1 MPLERVS
8 QGFRDIS
15 MTFQNNPL
23 NSDLIVLKNETAIA
37 RSIRN
42 IVFTLPGEKFFNPN
56 FGSRVSRSLFEN
68 VDEISASN
76 IRDEIA
82 TSIVNYES
90 RVNLRS
96 VDVIP
101 DYDNNSLDVTIIYNI
116 VGIDIPSTA
125 IRVRFATNK
134 INAISKFFKS
144 RFRSDKN

>member
-8 QGFRDIS
+8 QGFKDIS

-68 VDEISASN
+68 VDEISASIIN
-76 IRDEIA
+76 DEIRN
-82 TSIVNYES
+82 SINNFEP
-90 RVNLRS
+90 RVSLIN
-96 VDVIP
+96 VQTIP
-101 DYDNNSLDVTIIYNI
+101 DFDNGAFDVNIIYRV
-116 VGIDIPSTA
+116 VGADIPAQQLEFVLQPT
-125 IRVRFATNK
+125 R
-134 INAISKFFKS
+134 
-144 RFRSDKN
+144 